1 MYGSLTYTGQNFRG
15 FLNIQHVGKNYYSD
29 MGFNGRIE
37 NFDPE
42 EDRIVRI
49 GYTNVSSML
58 NYYHYPK
65 ESKNVNYYW
74 SGFENFVWVNQDG
87 SGLNEWY
94 TRLRHFSFSKIPV
107 PCDSDSTITLYD

>member
-1 MYGSLTYTGQNFRG
+1 MYGGLTYTGQNFRG
-15 FLNIQHVGKNYYSD
+15 FLIQHVGKNYYSD

-42 EDRIVRI
+42 EDQNCSYRI
-49 GYTNVSSML
+49 YQCEL
-58 NYYHYPK
+58 YAKPYHYPK

-74 SGFENFVWVNQDG
+74 SGFENFFLGQ
-87 SGLNEWY
+87 SGWQRAQRMVY
-94 TRLRHFSFSKIPV
+94 PTQAFFFFKIPV